1 MRLLEIEVRHWRGL
15 TLKLQGL
22 SSGLNL
28 ILGANESGKS
38 RLFQAIRYGLFESC
52 KGAAQHKQLLQSWSS
67 TEPPFVRIVFSEG
80 AEQFELE
87 KQFLRSASARLAGG
101 GRTLTGEDAEESL
114 RQLLGA
120 RQGNSRG
127 AEVANLG
134 IWPLLMVAQGESR
147 KTLQTDLN
155 DDGRGRLQER
165 LSKEIGIAAVSA
177 AGQRLMELVEREYG
191 RFFTATGQEAR
202 VLRDC
207 RAALDT
213 AKLAAKD
220 ALIARQRQ
228 EQTAT
233 ALAENRRELADLELR
248 LGTAKHDADMER
260 IRADAASAASG
271 RVAVAQGN
279 LEIAKQRVV
288 SAEALLNTRIEV
300 DAAID
305 RLNSEFAAL
314 DLRLAQRLSGQ
325 GNLET
330 ALQSAE
336 SALAAADGL
345 VRAARAELDTAQREQ
360 KRQGLAASRE
370 ALIDKIKRLE
380 QLEAA
385 TQQARSTRAGLPSM
399 DAKALARLKTLDR
412 ELRSAVAQLQG
423 AAVRVVVHVH
433 ESVSVDGAQRSA
445 GERVQIDIVEDRR
458 VAIGG
463 IAEVEIQPGGGELE
477 RLRQA
482 RVTADSTL
490 ASALKA
496 LNATDLDDASSIH
509 EQILELDRLIADL
522 GRQAQATT
530 AKQLSE
536 LCEDLL
542 RIDADLTRLGPEQR
556 ISSTEAELSASL
568 AALDATLTKDRSTR
582 DAASGSLAE
591 FRSGTAALAAKAE
604 TTRAE
609 HQRLARLYA
618 ERPTAAE
625 LRSGHTLV
633 VAERQ
638 NAQSSL
644 AIAQEEFSDL
654 GGAGVQEDARR
665 LELSAEALAN
675 RVRASRSTGD
685 QLRGALNGMMDAGN
699 YETVEQSEALVEQSQ
714 MQWQRLRQQADAAQR
729 LWQVLGDSRQ
739 RVIEKL
745 TAPVTERVR
754 PYLREIFPGSTL
766 DAGDGFD
773 VMGLQSGNLREP
785 FTELSGGA
793 QEQISLLTR
802 IGIAEVL
809 AGEGTLPL
817 ILDDVLIN
825 TDPERIR
832 RMHRALFRASERLQ
846 IMVFSCHDV
855 LFDGLGAEFVVK
867 LDRGRH

>member
-1 MRLLEIEVRHWRGL
+1 
-15 TLKLQGL
+15 
-22 SSGLNL
+22 
-28 ILGANESGKS
+28 
-38 RLFQAIRYGLFESC
+38 
-52 KGAAQHKQLLQSWSS
+52 
-67 TEPPFVRIVFSEG
+67 
-80 AEQFELE
+80 
-87 KQFLRSASARLAGG
+87 
-101 GRTLTGEDAEESL
+101 
-114 RQLLGA
+114 
-120 RQGNSRG
+120 
-127 AEVANLG
+127 
-134 IWPLLMVAQGESR
+134 
-147 KTLQTDLN
+147 
-155 DDGRGRLQER
+155 
-165 LSKEIGIAAVSA
+165 
-177 AGQRLMELVEREYG
+177 MELVEREYG

-202 VLRDC
+202 ILRDC
-207 RAALDT
+207 RAALDA
-213 AKLAAKD
+213 AKSAAKD

-248 LGTAKHDADMER
+248 LGTAKHDADVER

-279 LEIAKQRVV
+279 LEIARQRVV

-314 DLRLAQRLSGQ
+314 DLSLARRLSGQ
-325 GNLET
+325 GDLET

-399 DAKALARLKTLDR
+399 DAKALAHLKTLDR

-463 IAEVEIQPGGGELE
+463 IAEVEIRPGGGELE

-482 RVTADSTL
+482 RMTADSTL
-490 ASALKA
+490 ASALKV

-542 RIDADLTRLGPEQR
+542 RIDADLIRLGPEQR

-625 LRSGHTLV
+625 LRSGHTLA

-685 QLRGALNGMMDAGN
+685 QLRGALNGMMEAGN

-739 RVIEKL
+739 RVIERL

-793 QEQISLLTR
+793 QEQISLLAR